1 VIAVYQISAIILAA
15 SALTYVSYNLV
26 VSAFQI
32 KYFGLWFWLLAVIA
46 TGFIADIITT
56 SLVLSCTLQ
65 LLEQDEDWTQHY
77 YNVCVRGIYASDL
90 ISSVTFLCTYT
101 AHWVFSIRYWVL
113 SCKLKLIKEKKQ
125 PS

>member
-1 VIAVYQISAIILAA
+1 MIAVYQILAIILAA

-26 VSAFQI
+26 VSAFKF

-56 SLVLSCTLQ
+56 SLVLSCTVQ
-65 LLEQDEDWTQHY
+65 LLEHSEDWTQHY
-77 YNVCVRGIYASDL
+77 YNVCVRGINASDL

-113 SCKLKLIKEKKQ
+113 SCKLQLIKEKKQ